1 MDKVATAKPR
11 EERPPVELRV
21 KSKDGC
27 DRIVHMPADEYD
39 RLIQGEVIVKRLEDF
54 TEEEIEAMLNQE
66 IPAEAYLYN
75 HEVE

>member
-1 MDKVATAKPR
+1 MDKIATDEAK
-11 EERPPVELRV
+11 PPVELRV
-21 KSKDGC
+21 KSRDGR
-27 DRIVHMPADEYD
+27 DRMVHMPADEYEKLT
-39 RLIQGEVIVKRLEDF
+39 RGEVVVKRVDDF